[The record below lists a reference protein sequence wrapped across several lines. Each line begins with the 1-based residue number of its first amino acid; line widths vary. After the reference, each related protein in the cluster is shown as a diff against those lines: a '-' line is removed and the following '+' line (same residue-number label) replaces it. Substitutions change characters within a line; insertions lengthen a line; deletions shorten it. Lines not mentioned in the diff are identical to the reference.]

1 MKLFKNLLRTPSFVL
16 GFGLFFSTLLLALLG
31 PLLVHVDV
39 NTRVGLAFTPP
50 SSAHWLGTDHLGV
63 DMVSLLI
70 AGLRSSLYV
79 GFIAGTVA
87 TTVGTLIGL
96 YGGYKGGLIDDVLT
110 VGTNLFLVIPSLI
123 VLILLSSSIENGR
136 SLTLIA
142 LIIGCTTWT
151 WSARAVR
158 AQSSSLRGRDHV
170 ALARINGYGTMGI
183 VLLHI
188 MPYLLSYIFMVFI
201 LQTATGILSE
211 ASISMLGLG
220 PYDSISLGKIL
231 NEAIHNE
238 ALSDGAWWAFA
249 PAVVLITVIVFALYI
264 INTSLEGVFN
274 PRLRK

>member
-1 MKLFKNLLRTPSFVL
+1 MKLLKNLLKTPSFVF
-16 GFGLFFSTLLLALLG
+16 GMGLFLGTLLIALFG
-31 PLLVHVDV
+31 TFIFHVDTG
-39 NTRVGLAFTPP
+39 TRVGLAYQPP
-50 SSAHWLGTDHLGV
+50 SGQYWLGTNHLGV
-63 DMVSLLI
+63 DMISLLVQ
-70 AGLRSSLYV
+70 GLRSSLYV
-79 GFIAGTVA
+79 GFLAGSVA
-87 TTVGTLIGL
+87 TVVGTLIGL
-96 YGGYKGGLIDDVLT
+96 YGGYKGGLIDDLLT

-158 AQSSSLRGRDHV
+158 AQSSSLRARDHV
-170 ALARINGYGTMGI
+170 ALARINGYGTLGI

-220 PYDSISLGKIL
+220 PYDSISLGNIL
-231 NEAIHNE
+231 NDAIKNE
-238 ALSDGAWWAFA
+238 ALTDGAWWAFM

>member
-1 MKLFKNLLRTPSFVL
+1 MKLFKNLLKSPSFVL
-16 GFGLFFSTLLLALLG
+16 GMALFLGTLLIALFG
-31 PLLVHVDV
+31 PLIFHVDTG
-39 NTRVGLAFTPP
+39 TRVGLAFAPP
-50 SSAHWLGTDHLGV
+50 SGEHWLGTDHLGI
-63 DMVSLLI
+63 DMVSLLVR
-70 AGLRSSLYV
+70 GLRSSLYV
-79 GFIAGTVA
+79 GFLAGTVA
-87 TTVGTLIGL
+87 TVVGTLIGL
-96 YGGYKGGLIDDVLT
+96 YGGYKGGLIDDLLT

-170 ALARINGYGTMGI
+170 ALARINGYGTLGI

-220 PYDSISLGKIL
+220 PYDSISLGNIL
-231 NEAIHNE
+231 NDAIKNE
-238 ALSDGAWWAFA
+238 ALTDGAWWAFM
-249 PAVVLITVIVFALYI
+249 PAVLLITVVVFALYI

>member
-1 MKLFKNLLRTPSFVL
+1 MKLFKNLLKSPSFVI
-16 GFGLFFSTLLLALLG
+16 GMGLFLATLLFALLG
-31 PLLVHVDV
+31 PLVTHVDV
-39 NTRVGLAFTPP
+39 NTRVGLAYMPP
-50 SSAHWLGTDHLGV
+50 SSEHWLGTDHMGV
-63 DMVSLLI
+63 DMISLLM

-79 GFIAGTVA
+79 GFLAGTVA
-87 TTVGTLIGL
+87 TIVGTLIGL
-96 YGGYKGGLIDDVLT
+96 YGGYKGGLIDDILT

-123 VLILLSSSIENGR
+123 VLILLSASIENGR

-158 AQSSSLRGRDHV
+158 AQASSLRSRDHV
-170 ALARINGYGTMGI
+170 ALARINGYGTFGI
-183 VLLHI
+183 VLVHI

-201 LQTATGILSE
+201 LQMATGILSE

-231 NEAIHNE
+231 NEAKTNE
-238 ALSDGAWWAFA
+238 ALTDGAWWAFA
-249 PAVVLITVIVFALYI
+249 PAMVLITVIVFALYI

>member
-16 GFGLFFSTLLLALLG
+16 GFGLFFATLLFALLG

-50 SSAHWLGTDHLGV
+50 SSEHWLGTDHLGI

-87 TTVGTLIGL
+87 TIVGTLIGL

-158 AQSSSLRGRDHV
+158 AQASSLRGRDHV

-249 PAVVLITVIVFALYI
+249 PAVALITVIVFALYI

>member
-1 MKLFKNLLRTPSFVL
+1 MKLLKNLLKSPSFVF
-16 GFGLFFSTLLLALLG
+16 GMGLFLATLLIALFG
-31 PLLVHVDV
+31 PLFMHMDV

-50 SSAHWLGTDHLGV
+50 SSEHWLGTDHLGI
-63 DMVSLLI
+63 DMIPLLI

-79 GFIAGTVA
+79 GFLAGTVA
-87 TTVGTLIGL
+87 TIVGTLIGL
-96 YGGYKGGLIDDVLT
+96 YGGYKGGLIDDILT

-158 AQSSSLRGRDHV
+158 AQASSLRGRDHV

-231 NEAIHNE
+231 NEAIRNE

-249 PAVVLITVIVFALYI
+249 PAMVLITVIVFALYI

>member
-1 MKLFKNLLRTPSFVL
+1 VKLLKNLLRSPSFVL
-16 GFGLFFSTLLLALLG
+16 GMGLFLLTLLFALFG
-31 PLLVHVDV
+31 PLLTRVDV
-39 NTRVGLAFTPP
+39 NTRVGLAYMPP
-50 SSAHWLGTDHLGV
+50 SSEHWLGTDHMGM
-63 DMVSLLI
+63 DMIALLV

-79 GFIAGTVA
+79 GFLAGTVA
-87 TTVGTLIGL
+87 TFVGTLIGL
-96 YGGYKGGLIDDVLT
+96 YGGYKGGFVDDVLT

-123 VLILLSSSIENGR
+123 VLILLSASIENGR

-158 AQSSSLRGRDHV
+158 AQASSLRGRDHV
-170 ALARINGYGTMGI
+170 ALARINGYGTVGI
-183 VLLHI
+183 VLMHI

-201 LQTATGILSE
+201 LQMATGILSE

-231 NEAIHNE
+231 NEAKTNE
-238 ALSDGAWWAFA
+238 ALTDGAWWAFA
-249 PAVVLITVIVFALYI
+249 PAMVLITVIVFALYI

>member
-1 MKLFKNLLRTPSFVL
+1 MKLLKNLLKTPSFVL
-16 GFGLFFSTLLLALLG
+16 GMGLFVLTLMLAFVA
-31 PLLVHVDV
+31 PLLMRVDV
-39 NTRVGLAFTPP
+39 TTRVGLAYMAP
-50 SSAHWLGTDHLGV
+50 SGEHWLGTDHMGV
-63 DMVSLLI
+63 DMISLLVQ
-70 AGLRSSLYV
+70 GLRSSLYV
-79 GFIAGTVA
+79 GFLAGTVA
-87 TTVGTLIGL
+87 TIVGTLIGL
-96 YGGYKGGLIDDVLT
+96 YGGYKGGWIDDILT

-142 LIIGCTTWT
+142 LIIGGTTWT

-158 AQSSSLRGRDHV
+158 AQSSSLRARDHV
-170 ALARINGYGTMGI
+170 ALARINGFGTLEI
-183 VLLHI
+183 VLKHI

-201 LQTATGILSE
+201 LQMATGILSE

-231 NEAIHNE
+231 NEAKTNE
-238 ALSDGAWWAFA
+238 ALTDGAWWAFA
-249 PAVVLITVIVFALYI
+249 PAMVLITVIVFALYI